1 MKCLIVEDATFLR
14 EVYNY
19 SLRNTSYEIIGE
31 AKDGI
36 EALAKIKDLQPE
48 LVILDLVLPI
58 KNGFEVLKEISFLS
72 PKSRVLVISSLDDEN
87 EIRRAKNLGAIEYL
101 TKPFTKQELLSSL
114 DLVSQVYNEVQ
125 NG

>member
-101 TKPFTKQELLSSL
+101 TKPFTKQQLLSSL